1 MKMNTLLEAKGVTKR
16 FPGVL
21 ALDHVDFHLRRGE
34 VHALLGENGA
44 GKSTLVKII
53 TGAYTKDSGEITIDG
68 KRLDIHSPA
77 EAQDAGVGIIY
88 QEFSQI
94 NTLSVAENIF
104 LGRYP
109 KRGGFVDWDTM
120 HKNAHE
126 LLRRFRVNAHPR
138 DILDTLGVATRQMV
152 EILKAIQQQG
162 IKVLIMDEPT
172 SALSDAETDLLFD
185 FINNLK
191 AQNVSVIY
199 ISHRLDEIKKISD
212 RITIIRN
219 GKKVITSNTEEMEI
233 SDIVT
238 RMVGRDLKD
247 HFPEKPVND
256 GDIILEVEN
265 LSGRGFKDINFTA
278 NRGEVLGITG
288 LLGAGKTEVLQ
299 AIYGGT
305 SGHTGTIRIK
315 GKKVSIKSPCD
326 ANKNGIGLIPESR
339 REQGLIL
346 ILSSMFNISLASLK
360 KLCTPFLRQ
369 KEEIKESKKQIEDLE
384 VRPADPFR
392 IVRDLSGGNQQKI
405 VLAKW
410 LMRDCDILFFDEPTR
425 GIDVGAKF
433 HIYTI
438 ISELAQAGK
447 CILISSSEVEE
458 IVGTCTRVL
467 IMKDGEIINELA
479 GPGVNGEKIAVSM
492 SGEIVN

>member
-1 MKMNTLLEAKGVTKR
+1 MDTLLEAKGVTKK

-21 ALDHVDFHLRRGE
+21 ALDQVDFHLRQGE

-68 KRLDIHSPA
+68 KKVEFHSPA

-94 NTLSVAENIF
+94 NTLTVAENIF

-109 KRGGFVDWDTM
+109 KKGGFVDWDTM
-120 HKNAHE
+120 QKEAGE
-126 LLRRFRVNAHPR
+126 LLNRFRVNVHPR

-152 EILKAIQQQG
+152 EILKAIQKQG
-162 IKVLIMDEPT
+162 IKILIMDEPT

-185 FINNLK
+185 FIRNLK
-191 AQNVSVIY
+191 TQNVSVIY

-219 GKKVITSNTEEMEI
+219 GRKVLTSNADEMKI

-238 RMVGRDLKD
+238 NMVGRDLKD
-247 HFPEKPVND
+247 HYPEKSGITGED
-256 GDIILEVEN
+256 ILEVEN
-265 LSGRGFKDINFTA
+265 LSGRGFKDVNFKA
-278 NRGEVLGITG
+278 KRGEILGITG

-299 AIYGGT
+299 AIYGGA
-305 SGHTGTIRIK
+305 SGHTGTIRIN
-315 GKKVSIKSPCD
+315 GAKVSIKSPCD
-326 ANKNGIGLIPESR
+326 ANKYGIGLIPESR

-346 ILSSMFNISLASLK
+346 LLSNMFNISVASLK
-360 KLCTPFLRQ
+360 KLCTPFLRL
-369 KEEIKESKKQIEDLE
+369 KEEVKESKKQIKSLE
-384 VRPADPFR
+384 VRPDDPFL

-433 HIYTI
+433 HIYSI
-438 ISELAQAGK
+438 ISKLAQAGK
-447 CILISSSEVEE
+447 CIVISSSEVEE
-458 IVGTCTRVL
+458 IVGTCSRVL
-467 IMKDGEIINELA
+467 IMKDGELIDELA
-479 GPGVNGEKIAVSM
+479 GSEINFEKIVVSM
-492 SGEIVN
+492 SGEIRK